1 MNRPFYSEYVRHCLR
16 FFSRNLIVSYFR
28 SDVDK
33 KNWFACNS
41 VVKSL
46 SEQDRDIVISV
57 YGSFDTLADNVYEA
71 AKKYDINQ
79 AIIWDMMKDIERKI
93 AKKRGLL

>member
-16 FFSRNLIVSYFR
+16 FYSRNRTVSYFR

-33 KNWFACNS
+33 KNWLACNS
-41 VVKSL
+41 VIRSL
-46 SEQDRDIVISV
+46 SEQDRDIIVSV
-57 YGSFDTLADNVYEA
+57 YGNFDTLADNVYEI